1 MPATTCGSTI
11 QAMEMIHWLL
21 FGIVALGIVAAL
33 LGLLAG
39 F

>member
-1 MPATTCGSTI
+1 LRFYNP
-11 QAMEMIHWLL
+11 AMELIHWLL

-33 LGLLAG
+33 LGLVAG